1 MSTKTFRYAAF
12 ALRILEKLLG
22 SNFSVSGIEN
32 LPRQPIMFVANH
44 FTRAET
50 FFVPYLI
57 YKNTN
62 RQVRCLADS
71 SLYHGALGK
80 FLESTGTIST
90 KDKNRDNII
99 LKDLILGEYDWMI
112 YPEGS
117 MVKSKEI
124 KNERGFVNYTPHR
137 VGPVHTGSAV
147 LALKSQIY
155 RNDFIDAFDKN
166 DAALLQDLEK
176 SFDLTYQAYFKEIS
190 TQIIPV
196 NITYYPLRPGKNKIQ
211 KLALRLIKKIPSQV
225 MEELEIEG
233 NLLLGA
239 EININFG
246 KPIDLQEYIKL
257 TRNLI
262 YQIPIIK
269 DRTKANMILS
279 YFKSKLTNDFMAKI
293 YSDIQINLDHI
304 FSAALKYFCQLEPEI
319 EIVRLKRVIYLSG
332 TLIRESK
339 KYRLNHS
346 IFEENLLKIFLDEPH
361 AEFDGVFELAKK
373 QGLISEIGEEK
384 IKIEKSLFDKPCD
397 FHEIRLEN
405 SLRVV
410 ANEFDLLFE
419 AKNIVKRNVEMSEN
433 KLRRKVF
440 EKIYQRDLQIFN
452 SDYEIYFDQK
462 FSKEKSIGSPFFLDS
477 KPKTSSKIKRVG
489 IVISHG
495 YKAAPKE
502 VEDLAKFLNGFGFKV
517 YATRMKGHG
526 TSPINIKDTNFEDWY
541 LSSQRGY
548 AALQNIC
555 SKILL
560 VGFSTGGLL
569 SLLAASRK
577 NVGAKKIAGIVS
589 INAATKLCDIKA
601 KMVPGINIWN
611 ELLEK
616 LHIEKG
622 KLEYVDDVP
631 QNPHINYSRNY
642 LKGVEQLEK
651 LMQICEKNLHKIYV
665 KTLIIQAKQDPV
677 VNPIS
682 GKIIYSKISSTE
694 KFLSELDFS
703 NHVIITSQNKEKV
716 FEVIREFLVKLK
728 LV

>member
-1 MSTKTFRYAAF
+1 MSSKTFRYAAI
-12 ALRILEKLLG
+12 ALRILEKILG
-22 SNFSVSGIEN
+22 SNFSVTGLKQ
-32 LPRQPIMFVANH
+32 LPKQPIMFVANH

-57 YKNTN
+57 YKNTG
-62 RQVRCLADS
+62 RQVRCLADAG
-71 SLYHGALGK
+71 LYHGGLGK
-80 FLESTGTIST
+80 FLESVGTIST
-90 KDKNRDNII
+90 KHKNRDNVI
-99 LKDLILGEYDWMI
+99 LRDLISGEYDWMI

-137 VGPVHTGSAV
+137 VGPVRTGSAV

-155 RNDFIDAFDKN
+155 RNDFTNSFEKN
-166 DAALLQDLEK
+166 DAALLQKLERT
-176 SFDLTYQAYFKEIS
+176 FELNYQTYFKEIS
-190 TQIIPV
+190 TQIIPL

-239 EININFG
+239 EINIHFG
-246 KPIDLQEYIKL
+246 QPIDVQEYIK
-257 TRNLI
+257 TTQNLI

-269 DRTKANMILS
+269 DETKANMVLR
-279 YFKSKLTNDFMAKI
+279 YFKSRLTNDFMAKI
-293 YSDIQINLDHI
+293 YSDIQINLDHL
-304 FSAALKYFCQLEPEI
+304 FSAALKYFSNQEPEI
-319 EIVRLKRVIYLSG
+319 EISRLKRVIYLSG
-332 TLIRESK
+332 ALICESGK
-339 KYRLNHS
+339 HRVNHS
-346 IFEENLLKIFLDEPH
+346 IFEENLLRIFFDEPN

-373 QGLISEIGEEK
+373 QGLIFETAEGK
-384 IKIEKSLFDKPCD
+384 IKIEKSLFEKPCD

-410 ANEFDLLFE
+410 ANEFDLLNE
-419 AKNIVKRNVEMSEN
+419 AQNIVKRNVEMPDD

-440 EKIYQRDLQIFN
+440 EKIYQRDLKIFN
-452 SDYEIYFDQK
+452 ADYEIYFDQK
-462 FSKEKSIGSPFFLDS
+462 FSKEKSVGTPFFLDS
-477 KPKTSSKIKRVG
+477 RSKTSSKIKRVG

-526 TSPINIKDTNFEDWY
+526 TSPINIKDASFEDWY
-541 LSSQRGY
+541 SSNQRGY

-577 NVGAKKIAGIVS
+577 NIGAKKLIGIVS
-589 INAATKLCDIKA
+589 INAALKLLDIKA
-601 KMVPGINIWN
+601 RMVPGINIWN

-616 LHIEKG
+616 LHIDKG
-622 KLEYVDDVP
+622 RLEYVDDVP

-642 LKGVEQLEK
+642 LKGVEQLEN
-651 LMQICEKNLHKIYV
+651 LMQICEKNLHKV
-665 KTLIIQAKQDPV
+665 NARTLIIQAKQDPV
-677 VNPIS
+677 VNPVS
-682 GKIIYSKISSTE
+682 GKIIYEKISSSE
-694 KFLSELDFS
+694 KFLSELNLS
-703 NHVIITSQNKEKV
+703 NHVIITSQNKEEV
-716 FEVIREFLVKLK
+716 FEVIRDFLVKAK
-728 LV
+728 LI